1 MNSKKYKL
9 VSLVTLFVFIII
21 ATLKFNLHKNF
32 KKVPEIKSTQLELS
46 PVEQRVLEEIGQASL
61 QQVQQE
67 MVSHI
72 LPSTYE
78 NKGEQLDELIAELK
92 LKVSEIS
99 NDSLDGSVSA
109 SQLAEFESL
118 KQKTLTIH
126 QEYLKASNQYFNNLV
141 DHIKELEKL

>member
-1 MNSKKYKL
+1 
-9 VSLVTLFVFIII
+9 
-21 ATLKFNLHKNF
+21 
-32 KKVPEIKSTQLELS
+32 
-46 PVEQRVLEEIGQASL
+46 VLEEIGQASL